1 MHNIVI
7 IDYDAGNVR
16 SVIYAFERLGI
27 TPVLSCDPE
36 VIRAADKVILPG
48 VGEASSAMRA
58 LHQRGLDTLLP
69 TLWQPVLGV
78 CLGMQ
83 LLAERSAE
91 GDASCLGILPGKVL
105 PFRDILTD
113 TTEWKVPHM
122 GWNRL
127 HDLRGP
133 LFDGLNDRTEVY
145 FVHSYYLP
153 MGTYTIASAGYG
165 FPFSAAVQHRN
176 FFACQFHPEKSG
188 QAGSKILENFVN
200 L

>member
-1 MHNIVI
+1 MGNIVI

-27 TPVLSCDPE
+27 TPELTSDPGR
-36 VIRAADKVILPG
+36 IRAADKVILPG

-58 LHQRGLDTLLP
+58 LHARGLDTLIP
-69 TLWQPVLGV
+69 TLWQPVLGI

-83 LLAERSAE
+83 LLADHSAE
-91 GDASCLGILPGKVL
+91 GDAPCLGIIPGTVQ
-105 PFRDILTD
+105 PFREALPD
-113 TTEWKVPHM
+113 TTAWKVPQI

-127 HDLRGP
+127 RELKGP
-133 LFDGLNDRTEVY
+133 LFEGIKDGDYAY

-153 MGTYTIASAGYG
+153 LEDYTAARTTYGIK
-165 FPFSAAVQHRN
+165 FSAAVQHRN

-188 QAGSKILENFVN
+188 LVGERILRNFAEM
-200 L
+200 